1 MASENKFMHSVERK
15 YKGNQL
21 GENIAMKWTSS
32 GDDFTGQQVTDQ
44 WYSEIERFDFKT
56 ASGPRTGDTCI
67 FLKVKNYM

>member
-1 MASENKFMHSVERK
+1 MHSVDRK

-56 ASGPRTGDTCI
+56 ASGPRTGDAKYLQVQKC
-67 FLKVKNYM
+67 M